1 MRWYL
6 FRELSNP
13 QHIQGQVMLEM
24 DVADDTQRHNM
35 HAIYMSTTIY
45 LSFSIEI
52 FFLGDFAM
60 QTLRL

>member
-1 MRWYL
+1 
-6 FRELSNP
+6 
-13 QHIQGQVMLEM
+13 MLEM
-24 DVADDTQRHNM
+24 DVADDTKGHNM

-45 LSFSIEI
+45 ISFSIEI